1 MIGQIS
7 RDEMRSAIEDK
18 LCAYFTTTGEAA
30 TDEQIFQAS
39 AMVIRELM
47 SRFLTVEDPR
57 HAEKEV
63 HYMSMEFLMG
73 RSLMKNAFNLG
84 VGEALTGALEDMG
97 RSAVDVFEAEPDAGL
112 GNGGLGRLA
121 ACYMD
126 SMATLGLEATGYS
139 ICYELGIFKQQF
151 KDGRQTEVADNWRIA
166 SHSWLVPRYE
176 DAVEVR
182 FGGQIAPHWDKFGRY
197 HAEHTGYDA
206 VIAVPRDMLIA
217 GFGGKEINTLRL
229 WDAESP
235 NFLDMYLFSE
245 GEYVRSMEQRTMAE
259 VITKVLYPADDH
271 IEGKTLRLK
280 QQYFFVSATAQ
291 DVVRKHIR
299 KWGDIRSFAQHH
311 TIQINDTHPTLI
323 IPELMRIFMD
333 EYDMGWDEAWNIV
346 KESVA
351 YTNHTV
357 MSEALEKWPQDLMQ
371 QLLPRLWEIMCEI
384 NRRWCDFLVFNFNW
398 DERVGRNL
406 IIRDGKVHMANMCLA
421 ACYMVNGVSRLHGEI
436 LKDDLFHDI
445 YTLRPQRFTHVTNGI
460 DHRRWLAQIN
470 PGLHGLLCETIG
482 DAYLTRPEELIKFAD
497 FADDKEVRRRV
508 NAIKQENK
516 KALAAFC
523 KRNQGLVLDTDG
535 IIDVQVKRLHEYKRQ
550 LLCAMRIAS
559 LQMQL
564 HDDPKRDFVPRT
576 FVFGAK
582 AAAGYRVAKR
592 IIELLLSMQDDINND
607 PVCKGKLQVCFV
619 ENYRVSAAEAIV
631 PAAQVSEQISTAG
644 KEASGT
650 GCMKLMMNGAVTIG
664 TLDGANV
671 EMYERLGDENMFLF
685 GLHTDEIANWRRHGY
700 DPNGMAHCDGE
711 IMRVMNRPRLR
722 RLPDAHVRAHPG
734 RRGARASRHHE
745 HRRERHL
752 RGRPR
757 HRGVREEHLARHI
770 TEAVPAD
777 PAGASPHNKDDRRDR
792 RRKKGLKPG
801 LGWDPSPYFPKRDRR
816 IAWQTTSPSWAA

>member
-7 RDEMRSAIEDK
+7 RDEVRSAIEDK
-18 LCAYFTTTGEAA
+18 LCAYFATTGDAA
-30 TDEQIFQAS
+30 TDEQIFRSS
-39 AMVIRELM
+39 AMVIREIM
-47 SRFLTVEDPR
+47 SRFLAVEDPR
-57 HAEKEV
+57 RVEKEV

-84 VGEALTGALEDMG
+84 IGEALVGALQDMG
-97 RSAVDVFEAEPDAGL
+97 RDAADIFEEEPDAGL

-126 SMATLGLEATGYS
+126 SMATLGLEGTGYS
-139 ICYELGIFKQQF
+139 ICYELGIFKQRF
-151 KDGRQTEVADNWRIA
+151 KDGKQTEVADNWRTA
-166 SHSWLVPRYE
+166 LESWLVPRYE

-182 FGGQIAPHWDKFGRY
+182 FGGQIAPHWDSFGRY

-206 VIAVPRDMLIA
+206 VIAIPRDMLIA
-217 GFGGKEINTLRL
+217 GYGGKQINTLRL
-229 WDAESP
+229 WDAKSP
-235 NFLDMYLFSE
+235 SSLDMYLFSE
-245 GEYVRSMEQRTMAE
+245 GKYVSSMEQRTMAE

-291 DVVRKHIR
+291 DVVRKHIA
-299 KWGDIRSFAQHH
+299 KWGDIHSFAKHH
-311 TIQINDTHPTLI
+311 TIQINDTHPAMI

-333 EYDMGWDEAWNIV
+333 VHGLGWDDAWNIV

-357 MSEALEKWPQDLMQ
+357 MSEALEKWPQELVQ

-384 NRRWCDFLVFNFNW
+384 NRRWCSYLVYNFNW

-445 YTLRPQRFTHVTNGI
+445 YTLRPDRFTHVTNGI

-470 PGLHGLLCETIG
+470 PGLHELLCETIG
-482 DAYLTRPEELIKFAD
+482 DGYLLKPEELIRFAE
-497 FADDKEVRRRV
+497 FADDAEVRRRV

-516 KALAAFC
+516 KALADFC
-523 KRNQGLVLDTDG
+523 KRNQGFVLDTDG

-559 LQMQL
+559 LQLQL
-564 HDDPKRDFVPRT
+564 RDNPNQEFLPRT

-582 AAAGYRVAKR
+582 AAAGYKTAKR
-592 IIELLLSMQDDINND
+592 IIELLLSMADDINND
-607 PVCKGKLQVCFV
+607 PVCKGRLQVCFV

-671 EMYERLGDENMFLF
+671 EMYERLGEENMFLF
-685 GLHTDEIANWRRHGY
+685 GLRTDEIANWRRHGY
-700 DPNGMAHCDGE
+700 DPNGMAQRDGE
-711 IMRVMNRPRLR
+711 IMRVLNRFREGFRDGKSYSDLVSNLLYGGDQYMLIADYR
-722 RLPDAHVRAHPG
+722 SYADCQ
-734 RRGARASRHHE
+734 SRMYE
-745 HRRERHL
+745 
-752 RGRPR
+752 
-757 HRGVREEHLARHI
+757 
-770 TEAVPAD
+770 
-777 PAGASPHNKDDRRDR
+777 
-792 RRKKGLKPG
+792 
-801 LGWDPSPYFPKRDRR
+801 R
-816 IAWQTTSPSWAA
+816 IADGEERARLAIVNTAQSGFFAADRAIEEYAKNIWHIK